1 MTGAQRRTSGVSR
14 GRIHKSHDSWLRA
27 RAGLAPLSGAR
38 SPLASKAWLSR
49 LIPPNPGLRFPPP
62 TSQPASPISRP
73 FLTHRGP
80 NRSPPTTREPL
91 WRACALR
98 CGRSLPGVSAVRF
111 WGRWLQAPSPHPGFA
126 DLKLHFPP
134 TTGPRLNFAV
144 LGSV

>member
-27 RAGLAPLSGAR
+27 RAGLAPFSGAR

-49 LIPPNPGLRFPPP
+49 LIPPNPGLRFPPS

-80 NRSPPTTREPL
+80 NRAHLRPL
-91 WRACALR
+91 ASHYGAPAPSAAVDLSQGSLR
-98 CGRSLPGVSAVRF
+98 CVFGAAGCRRLPHIRVLRTLNYISHR
-111 WGRWLQAPSPHPGFA
+111 PPG
-126 DLKLHFPP
+126 H
-134 TTGPRLNFAV
+134 V
-144 LGSV
+144 